1 MCTPK
6 PPPNCSVTMASDSS
20 YSVAVDYA
28 AMFRVLDPGWAADI
42 IPDDNAGRSAE
53 LPLVVDEEGEDI
65 FERA

>member
-1 MCTPK
+1 
-6 PPPNCSVTMASDSS
+6 MASDSS